1 MVASPR
7 VVGALDDCCHLF
19 FSRSPRAEPPLIMGK
34 NVVGFKVKLDT
45 VSDEVSSTFDMVQRR
60 EMGR

>member
-1 MVASPR
+1 
-7 VVGALDDCCHLF
+7 
-19 FSRSPRAEPPLIMGK
+19 LIMGK